1 MIFREKMHRV
11 SLLFF
16 AVALAALTT
25 AQGAALAQSSQ
36 TGQLLQRLDRLEQ
49 DLQDLQR
56 SYYRG
61 EKPRKPRS
69 GPASSSAPMSGP
81 RLAEAEVRMSQ
92 LESQMRQLTGRI
104 EEVQHKIDRVRDR
117 LDKLVADVDFR
128 LNQIESRL
136 RGDGP
141 PLAAQN
147 GRPPQDQALSR
158 RQPSSAGPQSRIA
171 RSMTAA
177 PGAPPK
183 PATGGAQSA
192 STRRAPALLPAGSAA
207 DRYNFAFSLLRKA
220 DFARAE
226 QAFQEFIQLHGED
239 RLAGNAY
246 YWLGETYYSRGKL
259 QDAARVFL
267 TGFEKFPDGVKAPD
281 SLLKLAIT
289 LSRMNQRDEA
299 CSTLGEL
306 KKRFVTLGRSIAKRH
321 GLEWRKNKCG

>member
-1 MIFREKMHRV
+1 MIFQEKMSRV
-11 SLLFF
+11 SLLFIIL
-16 AVALAALTT
+16 ALAASSFGQRT
-25 AQGAALAQSSQ
+25 ASAQNSDM
-36 TGQLLQRLDRLEQ
+36 GQLLQRLERMEQ

-61 EKPRKPRS
+61 ETTVKPGARTVPK
-69 GPASSSAPMSGP
+69 SGP
-81 RLAEAEVRMSQ
+81 RLAESEVRMSQ

-104 EEVQHKIDRVRDR
+104 EEVQHNIDRVRDR

-128 LNQIESRL
+128 LNQIETRL
-136 RGDGP
+136 QGGGAP
-141 PLAAQN
+141 IAGQS
-147 GRPPQDQALSR
+147 DQAPQNQSVLR
-158 RQPSSAGPQSRIA
+158 RQPNTTQPPPRTITPTTAPA
-171 RSMTAA
+171 AA
-177 PGAPPK
+177 PA
-183 PATGGAQSA
+183 GAQSA
-192 STRRAPALLPAGSAA
+192 STGTTTAILPAGSAA

-226 QAFQEFIQLHGED
+226 QAFQEFLQVHSDD

-267 TGFEKFPDGVKAPD
+267 TGFETFPDGVKAPD

-289 LSRMNQRDEA
+289 LKRMNQREEA

-306 KKRFVTLGRSIAKRH
+306 KKRFVTLSRSIAKRH
-321 GLEWRKNKCG
+321 ELEWRKNKCG

>member
-1 MIFREKMHRV
+1 MIFREKIHRV

-16 AVALAALTT
+16 AVALAAFSI
-25 AQGAALAQSSQ
+25 AQGPALAQSSE

-61 EKPRKPRS
+61 EKPAKPRPGS
-69 GPASSSAPMSGP
+69 AAATAPMSGP

-104 EEVQHKIDRVRDR
+104 EEVQHNIARVRDR

-136 RGDGP
+136 RGDGAP
-141 PLAAQN
+141 IAAQS
-147 GRPPQDQALSR
+147 GQPPQDQALSR
-158 RQPSSAGPQSRIA
+158 RQPGTARPQPRMIPSTTA
-171 RSMTAA
+171 PAATPKAA
-177 PGAPPK
+177 PA
-183 PATGGAQSA
+183 GAQSA
-192 STRRAPALLPAGSAA
+192 SAGPAPALLPAGSAA

-226 QAFQEFIQLHGED
+226 QAFQEFLQLHGED

-289 LSRMNQRDEA
+289 LSSMKQRDEA
-299 CSTLGEL
+299 CSTLSEL
-306 KKRFVTLGRSIAKRH
+306 KKRFVTLSRSIAKRH